1 LGALQ
6 FRNIYLFLFDFTTSL
21 FMESLY
27 KTHQYLVEHLNLP
40 IRRKLMDEI
49 NWNDRL
55 IGIKGTRGIGK
66 TSFLIQYAKENF
78 SLIEKKCLYVNLNNF
93 YFTAKTIKDFANEFQ
108 MKGGK
113 VLLIDEV
120 FKYPNWAWE
129 LAYCYDN
136 FPCLQIVFTDSS
148 VLQLKD
154 EHFPLRDKAILYHLR
169 GFSFREFLELQTQS
183 VFDSYS
189 LTEIIENHV
198 DIAKDISSEVRPL
211 AFLGDYFHHGFYP
224 FYLEKRNFSE
234 NLLKTLNQMLEID
247 VLSINQIEQSYL
259 PKIKKLIYLLSL
271 TAPGSLN
278 ISRLSIDIETSRT
291 TVMNYIK
298 YLKEARLINLLYL
311 KGEDFPKK
319 PVKLYLHNPN
329 LLYATRMIDVEQRA
343 LRETFFYNQ
352 VSEDYK
358 VNTGD
363 KSAQFLIDEQYKFNI
378 GDRIRGKFSSDIYY
392 AIDGIELGERKVIP
406 LWLFGFLY

>member
-1 LGALQ
+1 
-6 FRNIYLFLFDFTTSL
+6 
-21 FMESLY
+21 MESLY
-27 KTHQYLVEHLNLP
+27 KTHQYLVEHINLP

-49 NWNDRL
+49 NWSDRL

-66 TSFLIQYAKENF
+66 TSFLIQYAKERF
-78 SLIEKKCLYVNLNNF
+78 SLMEKKCLYVNLNNF

-113 VLLIDEV
+113 VLLIDEI

-129 LAYCYDN
+129 LAYCYDH

-148 VLQLKD
+148 ALQLRD
-154 EHFPLRDKAILYHLR
+154 EHFLLHSRAVLYNLR

-183 VFDSYS
+183 TFNTYS
-189 LTEIIENHV
+189 LIEIIENHV
-198 DIAKDISSEVRPL
+198 DIAKEISSKVRPL
-211 AFLGDYFHHGFYP
+211 AFLSDYFHHGFYP

-298 YLKEARLINLLYL
+298 YLKDARLINLLYP
-311 KGEDFPKK
+311 KGENFPKK
-319 PVKLYLHNPN
+319 PAKLYLHNPN

-352 VSEDYK
+352 INKDYK

-363 KSAQFLIDEQYKFNI
+363 KNAQFLIDEQYKFNI